1 MVLMITRDIRR
12 AVTTGVTTGD
22 HTDSQG
28 EDRGGGSKHYYI
40 PLATNDRLFQPQRE
54 TLYITRSGVPWS
66 GGQLGVECK
75 GPQLHFK

>member
-1 MVLMITRDIRR
+1 MVFITRDIRR
-12 AVTTGVTTGD
+12 VVTTGVTTGD
-22 HTDSQG
+22 HTDSQVV
-28 EDRGGGSKHYYI
+28 DRAGGSKHYYI

>member
-12 AVTTGVTTGD
+12 VVTTGVTTGD
-22 HTDSQG
+22 HTDSQS
-28 EDRGGGSKHYYI
+28 EDRVGGSKHYYI